1 MGRKRRPNPF
11 EWKDDCKLVGK
22 LTLPQSFIEELEEL
36 RSQNLILKKKVQLAN
51 ATAAKLAREAEVMRL
66 KLEQCDCD
74 GA

>member
-11 EWKDDCKLVGK
+11 GEKDNCKLVGK
-22 LTLPQSFIEELEEL
+22 LTLSQSFIQELEEL

-51 ATAAKLAREAEVMRL
+51 ATAAKLAREAKVMRL